1 MRRRFF
7 TFGGAM
13 PTFFLGSAPHP
24 VNFLFLRGAA
34 PNLLKESGA
43 KNLILLIKQISY
55 VCVKDIK

>member
-7 TFGGAM
+7 VFGIEPHAIFFGALSQT
-13 PTFFLGSAPHP
+13 PSA
-24 VNFLFLRGAA
+24 F
-34 PNLLKESGA
+34 LKESGA